1 MKNSAKSSVV
11 QLLIIGGGPAGCAA
25 AISAINEGVE
35 DVVIVEK
42 EPYGRHRI
50 GEILLT
56 QTILELKELGIA
68 DEISEYAEQYQWGKK
83 YAAAYVHGKD
93 RTPWKVQNNHPLAST
108 EDQPH
113 IPRSFVN
120 KETGLWYTL
129 MVRRHEFDEALRE
142 IAAKKGVKFIHGAVR
157 DMHIIAEEQLDHST
171 ISSVEV
177 VLNKDEN
184 NNFDNSSIISTED
197 QQTLRINAQFII
209 DATGQQAFIP
219 RKLSKR
225 TVLDDWGLQ
234 ARYSY
239 FEGVD
244 FENAKANG
252 LFEYGA
258 NILSYD
264 DGWVWI
270 ANLGRGLTSAGIVS
284 KKWDKEDNTF
294 WNKFKK
300 LPEYNIFGF
309 DKAIVRDFKGNET
322 TPDNFYAHPNYRFRS
337 EVMRGKNWAC
347 CGDAAMFLDPLLSQ
361 GVTLA
366 ITFGKQLGK
375 IAHLIINEDLDS
387 VSVLKQYEHSYISE
401 MEVLN
406 KVVSQWYQEDF
417 SFDKNWKAAAEKISN
432 IFGRSIGEDV
442 ESFRW
447 ISNLENIHHI
457 VKDRHDRTFLEELNK
472 VNNIKMIHDF
482 EKYGI
487 LNI

>member
-1 MKNSAKSSVV
+1 MRKTVSQILV
-11 QLLIIGGGPAGCAA
+11 IGGGPAGCAA
-25 AISAINEGVE
+25 AISAINNGAE
-35 DVVIVEK
+35 DVTVIEK

-68 DEISEYAEQYQWGKK
+68 DEISEFADKYQWGRK

-113 IPRSFVN
+113 IPRSFVD
-120 KETGLWYTL
+120 KESQLWYTL

-142 IAAKKGVKFIHGAVR
+142 IAQRKGVHFIHGSVKNLNIVAQE
-157 DMHIIAEEQLDHST
+157 DKNTSS

-177 VLNKDEN
+177 E
-184 NNFDNSSIISTED
+184 
-197 QQTLRINAQFII
+197 TLDGDSYRINAQFYI

-219 RKLSKR
+219 RKLNQR
-225 TVLDDWGLQ
+225 NVLEDWGLQ

-239 FEGVD
+239 FEGID
-244 FENAKANG
+244 FENAKKHG
-252 LFEYGA
+252 LFENGA
-258 NILSYD
+258 NILSYE

-284 KKWDKEDNTF
+284 KKWDKDTNSF
-294 WNKFKK
+294 WNKLKN
-300 LPEYNIFGF
+300 LPEYEIFGLE
-309 DKAIVRDFKGNET
+309 KAVVKTFKGEDTNPT
-322 TPDNFYAHPNYRFRS
+322 NFYAHPNYRFRS
-337 EVMRGKNWAC
+337 DVMRGKNWAC

-375 IAHLIINEDLDS
+375 LAYLITNEGLDS
-387 VSVLKQYEHSYISE
+387 KESLMEYEHSYISE

-417 SFDKNWKAAAEKISN
+417 SFDNNWKQAAQKISH
-432 IFGRSIGEDV
+432 IFGRPIGEDI

-457 VKDRHDRTFLEELNK
+457 VKDRHDKNFLNELNQ

-487 LNI
+487 LTA